1 MDINTKQL
9 QGCMG
14 WQPMVMR
21 SAAALA
27 VAVALAACGGGNKA
41 DKPASQTAAKV
52 NKEEITV
59 HQINAVLSQQRNLRP
74 DQTEAASF
82 QVLQRLVDQ
91 ELAVQKAAELKLD
104 RDPQVMQRIE
114 AARREII
121 ARAYADKISEGA
133 TKPTPEEINKY
144 YDDNPALF
152 KERRVYQL
160 QEIAIEASPEQQAD
174 VRAKIAASKNAAD
187 LVEKLKAANMKYA
200 GNQASRS
207 AEQLPMAAV
216 AELAK
221 LKEGESVVRTGTKGL
236 TVVYVVAAA
245 AQPVTLERA
254 SKAIEQFLLNERKRK
269 LLKDDVKSLR
279 DSASI
284 VYVGKF
290 ADAASAAPK
299 GAAAASD
306 DAASAVLQ
314 ASPAMMPAITVSN
327 AGAAAA
333 SAAEAADA
341 AVKAASD
348 VDAQS
353 ITKGLGLK

>member
-1 MDINTKQL
+1 MDIKTKQG
-9 QGCMG
+9 QEHMG
-14 WQPMVMR
+14 WQALVVR
-21 SAAALA
+21 SAIALTLGA
-27 VAVALAACGGGNKA
+27 TVAACGGGNKA

-59 HQINAVLSQQRNLRP
+59 HQINAVLAQQRSLRP
-74 DQTEAASF
+74 EQTDAASF

-121 ARAYADKISEGA
+121 ARAYAEKISEGS
-133 TKPTPEEINKY
+133 TKPTPDEITKY
-144 YDDNPALF
+144 YEDNPALF

-160 QEIAIEASPEQQAD
+160 QEVAIEAGPEQHAD
-174 VRAKIAASKNAAD
+174 VRAKIAAAKNAAD
-187 LVEKLKAANMKYA
+187 LVEKLKAANLKYA

-216 AELAK
+216 SELAK
-221 LKEGESVVRTGTKGL
+221 LKEGESMVRTGPKGL

-245 AQPVTLERA
+245 AQPVTLDRA
-254 SKAIEQFLLNERKRK
+254 TKAIEQFLLNERKRK
-269 LLKDDVKSLR
+269 LLKEDVKSLR

-314 ASPAMMPAITVSN
+314 GIPAMPAITVSN
-327 AGAAAA
+327 VGAAAA

>member
-1 MDINTKQL
+1 MHLDSRPSDQTVSSLYFARHWI
-9 QGCMG
+9 
-14 WQPMVMR
+14 
-21 SAAALA
+21 AA
-27 VAVALAACGGGNKA
+27 VAVVTLLAACGDNNTA
-41 DKPASQTAAKV
+41 EKPATQTAAKV

-59 HQINAVLSQQRNLRP
+59 HQINAVLAQQRNLRP
-74 DQTEAASF
+74 EQADAASF
-82 QVLQRLVDQ
+82 QALQRLVDQ

-121 ARAYADKISEGA
+121 ARAYAEKISEGV
-133 TKPTPEEINKY
+133 TRPTAEEIAKF
-144 YDDNPALF
+144 YDDSPALF

-160 QEIAIEASPEQQAD
+160 QEFAIEASPEQQDD
-174 VRAKIAASKNAAD
+174 VRARIASSKNASD
-187 LVEKLKAANMKYA
+187 LAEKLKAANLKFV

-221 LKEGESVVRTGTKGL
+221 LKVGESVVRAGPKGL

-245 AQPVTLERA
+245 SQPVTLDRA
-254 SKAIEQFLLNERKRK
+254 SKAIEQYLLNERKRK
-269 LLKDDVKSLR
+269 LLGDDIKALR
-279 DSASI
+279 ASASI

-290 ADAASAAPK
+290 ADAASATPK
-299 GAAAASD
+299 STMTSND

-314 ASPAMMPAITVSN
+314 ASPVMPAITVSN
-327 AGAAAA
+327 VGAAAA

-341 AVKAASD
+341 SVKAASD
-348 VDAQS
+348 IDAQAV
-353 ITKGLGLK
+353 TKGLGLK